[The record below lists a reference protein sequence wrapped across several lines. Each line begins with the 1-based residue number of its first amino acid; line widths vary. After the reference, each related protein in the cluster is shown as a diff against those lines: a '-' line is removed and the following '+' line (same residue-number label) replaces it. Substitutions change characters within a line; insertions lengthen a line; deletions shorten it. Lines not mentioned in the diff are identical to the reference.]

1 MSTSNGAAP
10 AGRNGT
16 GPPTR
21 GLRAEGVGIDIDGR
35 AIVHDVSLVAEPGQV
50 LGLIGPNGAGK
61 TTLVRA
67 LAAVTAPARGVV
79 TIADRPV
86 RRMQARERAR
96 QIAYVPQDTALDF
109 DFTARD
115 VVLMGRHPHVGRF
128 EPLRVIDHDVTDAML
143 AETGASHLAG
153 QLVTTLSGGERQL
166 VHLAK
171 ALAHQPDVLLLD
183 EPVAALD
190 LRHQLHVLQ
199 LLRRQ
204 AARGMAVVAVLHDLD
219 QAARFCDRLALMHAG
234 RLVAAGSPRE
244 VLTEESLAEVYGVH
258 AVVADDVTT
267 GALRITALD
276 VLPGLAATEKRK

>member
-1 MSTSNGAAP
+1 
-10 AGRNGT
+10 
-16 GPPTR
+16 
-21 GLRAEGVGIDIDGR
+21 V
-35 AIVHDVSLVAEPGQV
+35 
-50 LGLIGPNGAGK
+50 
-61 TTLVRA
+61 
-67 LAAVTAPARGVV
+67 
-79 TIADRPV
+79 
-86 RRMQARERAR
+86 
-96 QIAYVPQDTALDF
+96 AYVPQDTTLDF

-128 EPLRVIDHDVTDAML
+128 EPLRVVDHDITDAML
-143 AETGASHLAG
+143 AETGASRLAG

-171 ALAHQPDVLLLD
+171 ALAHQPGVLLLD

-244 VLTEESLAEVYGVH
+244 VLTEDSLAEVYGVH

-276 VLPGLAATEKRK
+276 VLPDLAATER

>member
-1 MSTSNGAAP
+1 MSANGTAP
-10 AGRNGT
+10 A
-16 GPPTR
+16 PH
-21 GLRAEGVGIDIDGR
+21 GLRADGITVEIDGR
-35 AIVHDVSLVAEPGQV
+35 TIVDDVTLAAQPGQV

-61 TTLVRA
+61 TTLVRV
-67 LAAVTAPARGVV
+67 LAAVATPARGE
-79 TIADRPV
+79 V
-86 RRMQARERAR
+86 RVGGRALRRLPARERAR
-96 QIAYVPQDTALDF
+96 QVAYVPQDTALDF

-128 EPLRVIDHDVTDAML
+128 EPLRVADHDITDAML
-143 AETGASHLAG
+143 AEAGASHLAG

-171 ALAHQPDVLLLD
+171 ALAHQPEVLLLD

-204 AARGMAVVAVLHDLD
+204 ADRGLAVIAVLHDLE
-219 QAARFCDRLALMHAG
+219 QAARFCDRLALMQHG
-234 RLVAAGSPRE
+234 RLVVSGHPRE
-244 VLTEESLAEVYGVH
+244 VLTHTSLAEVYGVN
-258 AVVADDVTT
+258 AVVVDDVTT

-276 VLPGLAATEKRK
+276 VLPDFAPVKR